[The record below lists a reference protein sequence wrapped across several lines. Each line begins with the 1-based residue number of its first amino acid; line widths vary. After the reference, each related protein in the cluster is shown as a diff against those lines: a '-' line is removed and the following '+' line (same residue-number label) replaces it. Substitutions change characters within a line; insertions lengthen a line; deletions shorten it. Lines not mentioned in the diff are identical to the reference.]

1 MKDTSHFSRRVLLR
15 QFSRSA
21 AAAAC
26 LPLLNLAERGHGA
39 PPPKD
44 VPARVSLDP
53 SGLITSPA
61 GDLTDGVNRVE
72 CTFNPNGGDLRLNT
86 YHAAAFNL
94 AAELSG
100 QIVPPP
106 CPVVSPP
113 VNSWGARTSD
123 IWFVNIGSLLY
134 ITSGS
139 WTSTEAMFWS
149 RSLGQFRLGTRVG
162 FCSTPVQARYL
173 GGNSWEVQATSSEI
187 AVLAQQ
193 AKTGYVPAAYF
204 HLPFRMTVTA
214 L

>member
-100 QIVPPP
+100 QIVPGGAHLRHLVCQHREPALHHVWLLDQYRGDVLEP
-106 CPVVSPP
+106 IAGPVSPGDP
-113 VNSWGARTSD
+113 SRLLLDTRSGAVPGRQQLGSSGNEQRNSCPGAAGQDWVRP
-123 IWFVNIGSLLY
+123 GSL
-134 ITSGS
+134 
-139 WTSTEAMFWS
+139 F
-149 RSLGQFRLGTRVG
+149 
-162 FCSTPVQARYL
+162 
-173 GGNSWEVQATSSEI
+173 SS
-187 AVLAQQ
+187 AVP
-193 AKTGYVPAAYF
+193 YDR
-204 HLPFRMTVTA
+204 HRTVRGRT
-214 L
+214 